1 MTYPTG
7 TLQAIQ
13 GELTHLEKVEMDKL
27 SRNELVT
34 FGQHLW
40 RIINRAEVIIE
51 SVKTRLR
58 QEASG
63 AASTTKFESDDK
75 DSRATVTPQSPTVEV
90 LKDANMTAVKAAL
103 GTEFYVYFDETT
115 VYKPR
120 KDFRERVLKMAPKD
134 QPLLLNVV
142 KVTPRTAKVGFKD

>member
-13 GELTHLEKVEMDKL
+13 DELTTLEKVETDKL
-27 SRNELVT
+27 SRSDLVT

-40 RIINRAEVIIE
+40 RIINKAEGIIE
-51 SVKTRLR
+51 TIKTRLR

-63 AASTTKFESDDK
+63 AAAKFESEDK

-90 LKDANMTAVKAAL
+90 LKDANMVAVKAAL
-103 GTEFYVYFDETT
+103 GTEFYVYFEETT

-120 KDFRERVLKMAPKD
+120 KDFRERVLKMDPKD
-134 QPLLLNVV
+134 QSLLLNVV